1 MLTHVDQRA
10 GLDRGL
16 SWPTKRL
23 LVNKYNGCPQS
34 NIRRFVFAPLAAS
47 NSRTGRVDTAE
58 LGSACSRCS
67 DSRGGLV
74 LAAVLGVVALL
85 GLAAV
90 VSHVTSGEAGRG
102 GKNLV
107 GRLTQYIP
115 LQSLKIVVV
124 AWQILTQ
131 VSPMA
136 SDGTLGDYLCT

>member
-1 MLTHVDQRA
+1 MSTTDCAVCSD
-10 GLDRGL
+10 G
-16 SWPTKRL
+16 
-23 LVNKYNGCPQS
+23 Y
-34 NIRRFVFAPLAAS
+34 
-47 NSRTGRVDTAE
+47 TAE
-58 LGSACSRCS
+58 LGFACSRCS

-85 GLAAV
+85 ALAAV